1 MQMQAVIDWIS
12 GTALSETI
20 RDQAWIVPAVQAIH
34 ICAIAVVLGSALVSE
49 LRLAGV
55 IATDA
60 APAAVVKRYLPW
72 MWRALGV
79 LLLSGLI
86 LVWGEP
92 DRSLVN
98 RVFWLKMSMVLSGFA
113 LTVLFRRPL
122 LDPVF
127 DTRPGARAWL
137 LKPVAWL
144 SLCIWIAVVCGG
156 RWIAYAG

>member
-1 MQMQAVIDWIS
+1 MQIQAVIDWIS
-12 GTALSETI
+12 HTSLSEAI
-20 RDQAWIVPAVQAIH
+20 RDQSWIVPGVQAIH

-49 LRLAGV
+49 LRLAGL
-55 IATDA
+55 IATDE

-72 MWRALGV
+72 MWGALAV

-98 RVFWLKMSMVLSGFA
+98 RVFWLKMSLVLTGFV
-113 LTVLFRRPL
+113 LTVLFRKPL
-122 LDPVF
+122 LDPDF
-127 DTRPGARAWL
+127 GARHAL
-137 LKPVAWL
+137 RAGLIKPTAWL
-144 SLCIWIAVVCGG
+144 SLFIWIAVVCGG

>member
-1 MQMQAVIDWIS
+1 MQVQAVIDWIS
-12 GTALSETI
+12 HTWLSETI
-20 RDQAWIVPAVQAIH
+20 RNEAWIVPGVQAIH
-34 ICAIAVVLGSALVSE
+34 ICAIAMVVGSALVSE

-55 IATDA
+55 IATDE

-79 LLLSGLI
+79 LLLSGLV

-98 RVFWLKMSMVLSGFA
+98 RVFWLKMGMVVVAFV
-113 LTVLFRRPL
+113 LTVLFRKPL
-122 LDPVF
+122 LDPDF
-127 DTRPGARAWL
+127 DAQSVARAWSI
-137 LKPVAWL
+137 KPLAWL
-144 SLCIWIAVVCGG
+144 SLSIWIAVVCGG

>member
-12 GTALSETI
+12 RTSLSETI

-34 ICAIAVVLGSALVSE
+34 ICAIAVVMGSALVSE

-55 IATDA
+55 IATDES
-60 APAAVVKRYLPW
+60 PATVVKRYLPW
-72 MWRALGV
+72 LWRALAV
-79 LLLSGLI
+79 LLLTGLI

-98 RVFWLKMSMVLSGFA
+98 RLFWLKMSLVLTGVL

-122 LDPVF
+122 LDPDF
-127 DTRPGARAWL
+127 NARHATRAWL
-137 LKPVAWL
+137 IKPMAWL